1 MIKLFE
7 RYSLLNKTR
16 NLYKE
21 INLHLYLYL
30 SMIEFLHSIRFW
42 LGCSH
47 LNVMKCI
54 LSNQTH
60 NTGKTVRFGISLSLK
75 TSKVHQIRSNSAR
88 HFDFM
93 NLRMNSFYSRYFYKT
108 NNRYFCFIVYCSP
121 IIQHIE
127 LYQPFELILLF
138 PSCNS
143 HMFLF

>member
-7 RYSLLNKTR
+7 HYSLLNKTR

-30 SMIEFLHSIRFW
+30 SMIEFLRSIRFW

-47 LNVMKCI
+47 LNTMNCI
-54 LSNQTH
+54 LSNLTH
-60 NTGKTVRFGISLSLK
+60 NTEKTVRFGISLSLK
-75 TSKVHQIRSNSAR
+75 TSKDHQIRSNSAR

-93 NLRMNSFYSRYFYKT
+93 NLQINSSYFRYFYKT
-108 NNRYFCFIVYCSP
+108 NNGYFCFIVYCSP
-121 IIQHIE
+121 INLHIE

-138 PSCNS
+138 PLCNS
-143 HMFLF
+143 QMFLF